1 MINKYAPWLSL
12 FASTSTLI
20 CCAIPSLL
28 VVLGMGATLAGF
40 IGAFPQIV
48 WLSQYKAYVFIG
60 SGLLISLSG
69 GIHFVN
75 RNAPCPI
82 EPQLALACKR
92 TRKIS
97 LILLV
102 FSASL
107 WLLGAFFAFIAPQL
121 F

>member
-1 MINKYAPWLSL
+1 MKHLSAWISL